1 MYGNSFFPLFLFPSI
16 IYKSNATL
24 QQRHLWATLWS
35 MLFDPV
41 SRKPGWNP
49 IPSQLNPTFSCLHQC
64 SYWLF
69 AVFIETLL
77 CFFISHSLPP
87 ENVNKYNKSSCRSKQ
102 CQTQPVGQGLFSI
115 LHCLGESPMLCRL
128 SDGYFIPMILAHYCH
143 VWGKMLPRQKR
154 SKLPHYYVVF
164 VPY

>member
-1 MYGNSFFPLFLFPSI
+1 MYGNSFFFCFSFLLSFI
-16 IYKSNATL
+16 KAMLLYSNAIYGPL
-24 QQRHLWATLWS
+24 CGLCW
-35 MLFDPV
+35 LFDPV

-64 SYWLF
+64 SYWLS

-102 CQTQPVGQGLFSI
+102 CKKQPSFAALVSLRCFAGSVMVISFQWSNQLQCSI
-115 LHCLGESPMLCRL
+115 WLDSAVAHRWRCCRVAL
-128 SDGYFIPMILAHYCH
+128 L
-143 VWGKMLPRQKR
+143 L
-154 SKLPHYYVVF
+154 
-164 VPY
+164 